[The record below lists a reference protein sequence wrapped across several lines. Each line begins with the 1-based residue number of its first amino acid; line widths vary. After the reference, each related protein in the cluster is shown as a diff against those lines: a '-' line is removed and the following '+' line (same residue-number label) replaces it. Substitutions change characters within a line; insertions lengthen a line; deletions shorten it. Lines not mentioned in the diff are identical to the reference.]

1 MGNPMN
7 VKKHLKQLV
16 CPCKDCQKRHEK
28 CHGSCDQY
36 KNWDAEQ
43 KKLKAEMWKE
53 RKSEHEADE
62 RKKAAVRNYIR
73 RKQQR

>member
-1 MGNPMN
+1 MVIRP
-7 VKKHLKQLV
+7 HLKTLV

-28 CHGSCDQY
+28 CHGSCDKY

-43 KKLKAEMWKE
+43 KKLKEEMWKE
-53 RKSEHEADE
+53 RKLEYEPE
-62 RKKAAVRNYIR
+62 GRKKEAIRNYIR

>member
-1 MGNPMN
+1 MVIRP
-7 VKKHLKQLV
+7 HLKTLV
-16 CPCKDCQKRHEK
+16 CPCKDCNKRHEK

-43 KKLKAEMWKE
+43 KKLKEEMWKE
-53 RKSEHEADE
+53 RKLEYEPE
-62 RKKAAVRNYIR
+62 GRKKEAIRNYIR

>member
-1 MGNPMN
+1 MVIRP
-7 VKKHLKQLV
+7 HLKTLV

-43 KKLKAEMWKE
+43 KKLKEEMWKE
-53 RKSEHEADE
+53 RKLEYEPE
-62 RKKAAVRNYIR
+62 GRKKEAIRNYIR
-73 RKQQR
+73 RKKQR

>member
-1 MGNPMN
+1 MVIRP
-7 VKKHLKQLV
+7 HLKTLV

-43 KKLKAEMWKE
+43 KKLKEEMWKE
-53 RKSEHEADE
+53 RKLEYEPE
-62 RKKAAVRNYIR
+62 GRKKEAIRNYIR